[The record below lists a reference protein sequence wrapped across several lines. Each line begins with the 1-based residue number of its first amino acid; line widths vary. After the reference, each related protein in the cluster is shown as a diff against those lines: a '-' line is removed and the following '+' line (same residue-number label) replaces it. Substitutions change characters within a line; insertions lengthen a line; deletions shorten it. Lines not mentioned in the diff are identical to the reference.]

1 MKVYI
6 LKFHMEM
13 HSFHGPGWSEDKVLG
28 TYASEERVKEELE
41 KLKENFVSHGSGYKT
56 QEYIFEDRIGF
67 MGYHE
72 MGTMSFVPGLWYYI
86 PQEVID

>member
-13 HSFHGPGWSEDKVLG
+13 HSFRGPGWSEDKVLG

-41 KLKENFVSHGSGYKT
+41 KLKKEFLANGWGYKV
-56 QEYIFEDRIGF
+56 QDNKDGRGF
-67 MGYHE
+67 CGYHE
-72 MGTMSFVPGLWYYI
+72 MGSMSFIPGYWHYEE
-86 PQEVID
+86 QDVIE